1 MTDTKE
7 QAKEEIISG
16 AGEIFSRFGYRKT
29 TVAEIAQ
36 RVNKA
41 KSSIFHYFN
50 SKEEIFL
57 AVLKKEGQELTR
69 IFNEVIEQEQT
80 VKSKLRAYFMLRFE
94 TLPSIVNFY
103 NALNDAELEH
113 FDFVKDMRNHHLE
126 RTINMIGRILSDGVA
141 NDIFEIK
148 DVSLV
153 AKAIVTA
160 FKGFELVYREQRRPS
175 DLNSQ
180 VTPEVERQIDCLL
193 EILFRG
199 LTKG

>member
-1 MTDTKE
+1 MTDAKE
-7 QAKEEIISG
+7 QAREEIINS

-57 AVLKKEGQELTR
+57 AVLRKEGRELVR
-69 IFNEVIEQEQT
+69 IFNEIIDQEQT
-80 VKSKLRAYFMLRFE
+80 PQLKLRSYFMTKVEAF
-94 TLPSIVNFY
+94 PSIVNFY

-113 FDFVKDMRNHHLE
+113 FDF
-126 RTINMIGRILSDGVA
+126 
-141 NDIFEIK
+141 IK
-148 DVSLV
+148 DLKKLHLRREINRVEEILNEGMAQGIFDIKDISLV
-153 AKAIVTA
+153 AGIIVTA

-175 DLNSQ
+175 DMSNQL
-180 VTPEVERQIDCLL
+180 TPEMEKQIDCLL

-199 LTKG
+199 IARG